1 MMTIGFLVVGRLKE
15 SYLSDAVAEYQKRL
29 SRYVRLEWMEID
41 DERIPDSP
49 SEAEKQ
55 AVLEAE
61 GKRLLAKIPKDARVV
76 TLEIEGREM
85 TSPEFADFFEKLGTY
100 GTSRVIFVIGGSL
113 GLSPEVKKR
122 SDLALSFSR
131 MTFPHQLMRV
141 ILLEQ
146 VYRAFSIMNHTEYH
160 K

>member
-15 SYLSDAVAEYQKRL
+15 SYLSEAVAEYQKRL

-55 AVLEAE
+55 SVLEGE

-100 GTSRVIFVIGGSL
+100 GTSRVVFVIGGSL

-146 VYRAFSIMNHTEYH
+146 VYRAFSILNHTEYH

>member
-1 MMTIGFLVVGRLKE
+1 MTVRFLVVGRLKE
-15 SYLSDAVAEYQKRL
+15 SYLSEAVAEYQKRL
-29 SRYVRLEWMEID
+29 SRYARPEWVEIE

-49 SEAEKQ
+49 SEGEKQ

-61 GKRLLAKIPKDARVV
+61 GNRILAKIPKDAHVV

-85 TSPEFADFFEKLGTY
+85 TSPEFADFFGKLAIY
-100 GTSRVIFVIGGSL
+100 GTSRIVFVIGGSL
-113 GLSPEVKKR
+113 GLSAEVKKR
-122 SDLALSFSR
+122 ADLALSFSR

-141 ILLEQ
+141 ILIEQ
-146 VYRAFSIMNHTEYH
+146 VYRAFSILNHTEYH

>member
-15 SYLSDAVAEYQKRL
+15 SYLSEAVAEYQKRL

-85 TSPEFADFFEKLGTY
+85 TSPEFADFFEKLRTY
-100 GTSRVIFVIGGSL
+100 GTSRVVFVIGGSL

-146 VYRAFSIMNHTEYH
+146 VYRAFSILNHTEYH